1 MRFIVS
7 FLLTAV
13 VSYAA
18 GFYFP
23 WWSIA
28 VAAFLIAVIIPQ
40 KPGITFLCA
49 FFSLFFLW
57 SGLSFFISR
66 NNENILAHKLS
77 LLIFNYDSPLI
88 LLILTGLTGGLVAG
102 LAGLAGSYLRHR
114 AN

>member
-1 MRFIVS
+1 MKFVVS
-7 FLLTAV
+7 FLLMAF

-28 VAAFLIAVIIPQ
+28 IVVFIIAVIIPQ
-40 KPGITFLCA
+40 KPLKTFLCA

-57 SGLSFFISR
+57 SGLSYFISR

-77 LLIFNYDSPLI
+77 LLVFNFDSPVI
-88 LLILTGLTGGLVAG
+88 LLIFTGLIGGLVAG
-102 LAGLAGSYLRHR
+102 FAGLAGSYLRYR
-114 AN
+114 TD